1 MPAELLESSHRAL
14 MDNPDIIS
22 WEAQWANAVAR
33 WAIHRREWSAFVKD
47 VYNLGHRTR
56 IELDRIWANRSPL

>member
-1 MPAELLESSHRAL
+1 